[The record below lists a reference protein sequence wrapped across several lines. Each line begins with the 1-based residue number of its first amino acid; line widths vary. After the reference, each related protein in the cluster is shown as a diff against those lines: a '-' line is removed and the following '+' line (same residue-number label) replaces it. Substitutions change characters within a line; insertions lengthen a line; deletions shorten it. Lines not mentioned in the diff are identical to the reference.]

1 MGTITTWIGASEGG
15 NTSPLSSEWVM
26 ISAPIRRVDTPHEV
40 AQT

>member
-1 MGTITTWIGASEGG
+1 MGIITTSMGARAGG

-26 ISAPIRRVDTPHEV
+26 ISAPIRRVDTPQEV